1 LLRLAA
7 CFRIIECVDYARKA
21 HSFEEHFTKSRI
33 KQQNVMQ
40 GAANAASE
48 SFIFGRVETGSEN
61 LKGVE
66 LCKLETDFFCLSC
79 DILY

>member
-1 LLRLAA
+1 M
-7 CFRIIECVDYARKA
+7 Y
-21 HSFEEHFTKSRI
+21 
-33 KQQNVMQ
+33 